1 MEISELPLTIKCN
14 SVPIDV
20 IVNVGFISMGAKKES
35 VFSFEKAR
43 GEVIADLI
51 CFLRRY
57 FAGLKG
63 LTNLVNKHVAL
74 FILSGKCFVLPF

>member
-1 MEISELPLTIKCN
+1 MEISELPFAIKRN
-14 SVPIDV
+14 GVPIDV
-20 IVNVGFISMGAKKES
+20 IVNVGFISMGANKES

-43 GEVIADLI
+43 SEVIADLI

-63 LTNLVNKHVAL
+63 LTHLVNKHITL
-74 FILSGKCFVLPF
+74 FVLSGKGFVLPF